1 MKKVI
6 VSIVAL
12 IIFAACSK
20 KQEDFVGV
28 YSFQVMDA
36 YFAKDT
42 SEYTVKFFRKE
53 PIKIKVNKL
62 VPMKIDLFKNGEQ
75 LNGTFLITTYQQ
87 SYGLDLIDKK
97 TENRAD
103 LKNIHLINDTL
114 IAEVGTSKKT
124 LQIKIIKSGSD
135 SWLILKASSPKDLEK
150 EECNKLASISGEN
163 IVYKALNG
171 ASNETDLIKQSN
183 ACEVEKSVK
192 FYLDNGYKKEK
203 AEYLRQMLSLEPSK

>member
-1 MKKVI
+1 MKKFI
-6 VSIVAL
+6 ITIAAAL
-12 IIFAACSK
+12 SLISCSK
-20 KQEDFVGV
+20 KPKDFVGV
-28 YSFQVMDA
+28 YNFQVMDA

-42 SEYTVKFFRKE
+42 SEYTMKYFRKE

-62 VPMKIDLFKNGEQ
+62 VPMKIDIFKNGEQ

-114 IAEVGTSKKT
+114 IAEVGTTKKT
-124 LQIKIIKSGSD
+124 LQIKIVKSGSD
-135 SWLILKASSPKDLEK
+135 SWLILKASTSKDIEK
-150 EECNKLASISGEN
+150 EECNKLATISEGN
-163 IVYKALNG
+163 IVYKSLNG
-171 ASNETDLIKQSN
+171 ASNEVELINESN

-192 FYLDNGYKKEK
+192 FCLDNGYKKEK
-203 AEYLRQMLSLEPSK
+203 ESYLSKLLTNFSGK